1 MRKRR
6 KVLSEKEF
14 TFVITEF
21 DDECATVVMKTLGVE
36 IDDIALAT
44 TYMIWIVS
52 ERTTLSFDETVEFLA
67 KRARTFTGAWLVVL
81 PPKGGDGNECEED
94 KTER

>member
-1 MRKRR
+1 MRKGR

-14 TFVITEF
+14 TFVVTEY
-21 DDECATVVMKTLGVE
+21 DDERATVVMKSLGVD

-44 TYMIWIVS
+44 KYMIWIVS

-67 KRARTFTGAWLVVL
+67 KGARTFTGAGLRVL
-81 PPKGGDGNECEED
+81 PPKGGDGSECEED
-94 KTER
+94 KTE